1 MTNKLLL
8 PEPKPDIRMQIS
20 AFPHSYAVTIQF
32 MIKRSIDFLCAG
44 LGCLLLSPLLVV
56 TAILIRLDSSGPIFF
71 RQERMGL
78 GGRVFRIW
86 KFRTMC
92 TDAELRLSKLEELNE
107 SADGLLFKMKTDPR
121 VTKLGHFL
129 RRTSIDELPQLFN
142 VLQGQMSLIGPRPL
156 QLRDWK
162 LILEAIGEPAKHRL
176 AVLPGITGLW
186 QVSGRSDLGF
196 DQMLQLD
203 NEYINNWSLLRD
215 LLILM
220 KTVIIVL
227 AKKGAY

>member
-1 MTNKLLL
+1 
-8 PEPKPDIRMQIS
+8 MQLS
-20 AFPHSYAVTIQF
+20 AFPESYSVTIQF
-32 MIKRSIDFLCAG
+32 MIKRSIDFLGAG
-44 LGCLLLSPLLVV
+44 LGCLLLSPLLFA
-56 TAILIRLDSSGPIFF
+56 TAILIRLDSSGSIFF

-92 TDAELRLSKLEELNE
+92 TDAELHLSKLEELNE
-107 SADGLLFKMKTDPR
+107 SEDGLLFKMKADPR

-156 QLRDWK
+156 QLRDWN
-162 LILEAIGEPAKHRL
+162 LILETIGDPAKYRL
-176 AVLPGITGLW
+176 EVLPGITGLW
-186 QVSGRSDLGF
+186 QVSGRSDLGC

-203 NEYINNWSLLRD
+203 KEYINNWSLLRD
-215 LLILM
+215 LMILM